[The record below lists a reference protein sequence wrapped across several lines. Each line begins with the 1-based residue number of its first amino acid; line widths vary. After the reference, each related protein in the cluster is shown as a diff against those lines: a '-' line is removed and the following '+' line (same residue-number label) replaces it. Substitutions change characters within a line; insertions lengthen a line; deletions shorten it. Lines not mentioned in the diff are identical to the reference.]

1 MCQLLLGQH
10 AVYDVRNVWL
20 GMDHDSDNVAV
31 SSACWPRLQTFV
43 LFYFTAAEVMLFCL
57 CVS

>member
-10 AVYDVRNVWL
+10 AVCDVCDMWL
-20 GMDHDSDNVAV
+20 DMDNDSDNVAV

-43 LFYFTAAEVMLFCL
+43 CFYFTAAEVMLFRL
-57 CVS
+57 FDS